1 MHTPGHSRGGISLIG
16 DKEVFTGDT
25 LFLGSIGRTDFPE
38 SSEQDMMVSL
48 KKLAALPNHFIV
60 YPGHGPITT
69 IGEEKRNNPFLKGL

>member
-1 MHTPGHSRGGISLIG
+1 
-16 DKEVFTGDT
+16 
-25 LFLGSIGRTDFPE
+25 
-38 SSEQDMMVSL
+38 MMVSL